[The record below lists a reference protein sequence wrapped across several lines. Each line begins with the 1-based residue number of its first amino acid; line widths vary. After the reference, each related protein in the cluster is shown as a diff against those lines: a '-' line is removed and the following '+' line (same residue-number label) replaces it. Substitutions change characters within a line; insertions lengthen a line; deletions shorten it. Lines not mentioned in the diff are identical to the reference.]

1 MIWQILYFNS
11 ALSIV
16 TLIPMA
22 SSGVSIMSIINF
34 GGSFLGSFSSELCT
48 MVGRKLFFYELF
60 ALNDDEV
67 FA

>member
-1 MIWQILYFNS
+1 M
-11 ALSIV
+11 V